1 MHTIYA
7 ETVVSVDELKRDTAS
22 VLERSESEP
31 VAIFDHDQPAAY
43 LISAELY
50 ESLLDTLDDLALGD
64 LVKQR
69 QGRERIRVSI
79 DDL

>member
-7 ETVVSVDELKRDTAS
+7 ETVVAVDELKRDPAS
-22 VLERSESEP
+22 VLEQSENEP
-31 VAIFDHDQPAAY
+31 VAIFDHDQPTAY

-50 ESLLDTLDDLALGD
+50 ESLLDALDDLALAE

-69 QGRERIRVSI
+69 QGQERIRVSI
-79 DDL
+79 RDL

>member
-7 ETVVSVDELKRDTAS
+7 ETVVAVDELKRDPAS
-22 VLERSESEP
+22 VLEQSENEP
-31 VAIFDHDQPAAY
+31 VAIFDHDRPTAY

-50 ESLLDTLDDLALGD
+50 ESLLDALDDLALAE

-69 QGRERIRVSI
+69 QGQERIRVSI
-79 DDL
+79 RDL